1 MRLRRPNVLDTRQ
14 SLFAVVVPAATVALV
29 AATGV
34 RAAPPVNA
42 CAEGFELISV
52 AQGESEG
59 YPLARL
65 QDEFLGEPQPGN
77 HDGYVCRRPLG
88 DGVYH
93 DYPGRPDTVYLWL
106 DNSLNRYGR

>member
-1 MRLRRPNVLDTRQ
+1 MRLTRPSITATRPA
-14 SLFAVVVPAATVALV
+14 LLGFVVTAATVALV
-29 AATGV
+29 TATGV
-34 RAAPPVNA
+34 SAAPPVNG
-42 CAEGFELISV
+42 CPEGFELISV

-65 QDEFLGEPQPGN
+65 QDEFVGRPPGN
-77 HDGYVCRRPLG
+77 HDGYVCRRPVG
-88 DGVYH
+88 DGIFH